1 VGQRHYRCHARKR
14 RKLHVDL
21 AKFIAVALEIG
32 PEESVGLAIEGFYIL
47 KASSARKLLCKDA
60 LISRCFSKI
69 GSAPSVRRRGLELR
83 KCTGQP
89 RRRWMKK
96 TGDLL

>member
-1 VGQRHYRCHARKR
+1 MGQRLYRGHAHKGRKPQVDGA
-14 RKLHVDL
+14 KL
-21 AKFIAVALEIG
+21 IAVALEIG

-69 GSAPSVRRRGLELR
+69 GSAPSVRWRGLELR
-83 KCTGQP
+83 KCTSQP
-89 RRRWMKK
+89 RRRRMKK
-96 TGDLL
+96 TGGLL